1 MIKLKCNNFLPLL
14 ISLKSDFNL
23 YDCSS
28 YNNKCIL
35 ILNNYIY

>member
-1 MIKLKCNNFLPLL
+1 MIKLKRNNFLPLL

-23 YDCSS
+23 YDSS

-35 ILNNYIY
+35 IVINYIY